1 LRHILPDLDFP
12 PLYTTPL
19 PLGLIR
25 KNLDDK
31 SNKLL
36 KYKMVDPDMN
46 IVKLGAFTIEFY
58 RLNHSIPEAM

>member
-1 LRHILPDLDFP
+1 
-12 PLYTTPL
+12 
-19 PLGLIR
+19 LGLIR

-36 KYKMVDPDMN
+36 KYKMVDPDMD

>member
-1 LRHILPDLDFP
+1 LPELDFP

-31 SNKLL
+31 SNKAL
-36 KYKMVDPDMN
+36 KYKMVDPDMD
-46 IVKLGAFTIEFY
+46 IVKL
-58 RLNHSIPEAM
+58 